1 MDKKCLRAEEIID
14 YIEKRLPDRAR
25 TRAEKHL
32 SECDECLEEAVMAMG
47 VVRGGDLAEFD
58 PVPAQVTRG
67 AIKAV
72 KESRQRSLPEE
83 LGRFIKKIKV
93 ELNRIM
99 HQTLPVQGFSLVP
112 VRGEKTIVSDD
123 LIRIK
128 KSFSGFD
135 AEIEIEKTGEKKACL
150 KVMVKGKV
158 ADNPIRVS
166 LFRSE
171 RELFSYLTNGT
182 NALFEDIPFAEYVL
196 TFTRDR
202 SKIGEYLFEIKESRH
217 GRKR

>member
-14 YIEKRLPDRAR
+14 YLKKRLPGKAR
-25 TRAEKHL
+25 TRAEQHL
-32 SECDECLEEAVMAMG
+32 SECDECLEEAIIAMG
-47 VVRGGDLAEFD
+47 VVRGGDLAECD
-58 PVPAQVTRG
+58 PVPAEVTRK

-72 KESRQRSLPEE
+72 QKSRQRSLPEE
-83 LGRFIKKIKV
+83 LSRFINKTKV
-93 ELNRIM
+93 ELNRLM
-99 HQTLPVQGFSLVP
+99 HQTLPIQGFSLAP
-112 VRGEKTIVSDD
+112 VRGKRTVVSDD

-135 AEIEIEKTGEKKACL
+135 AEIEIEKTGVNKARIE
-150 KVMVKGKV
+150 VMVEGKI
-158 ADNPIRVS
+158 ADSPIRVS

-196 TFTRDR
+196 TFTRDG

-217 GRKR
+217 GRK

>member
-1 MDKKCLRAEEIID
+1 LTLFRRKSQGMQ
-14 YIEKRLPDRAR
+14 
-25 TRAEKHL
+25 
-32 SECDECLEEAVMAMG
+32 SS
-47 VVRGGDLAEFD
+47 LAKFD
-58 PVPAQVTRG
+58 PVSEEVTKK

-72 KESRQRSLPEE
+72 QESRQRSLPEE
-83 LGRFIKKIKV
+83 LSRFINKTKV
-93 ELNRIM
+93 ELNRLM
-99 HQTLPVQGFSLVP
+99 HQTLPIQGFSLAP
-112 VRGEKTIVSDD
+112 VRGKRTVVSDD
-123 LIRIK
+123 LICIK

-135 AEIEIEKTGEKKACL
+135 AEIEIEKTGESKARIE
-150 KVMVKGKV
+150 VMVKGRV

-196 TFTRDR
+196 TFTRDG

-217 GRKR
+217 GRK